1 MKLLRFLGVMAA
13 AWLSGLTQ
21 AQHPGPLTASV
32 GVSPATAMRIVR
44 IKREMESLDGSSAA
58 KYFDLGEELAE
69 IQGSFA
75 DAKVAQAL
83 LVHAFELD
91 RTASRN
97 SGKDVTRDEDR
108 PPLAASACVLLTKVS
123 AARDQE
129 WLLSVAAAVDS
140 RYAGLA
146 RDVDLT
152 NLSPTVALQVATV
165 LGAVRAGDGI
175 TARNLLAKPD
185 VIATLTR
192 YERLLTGGQ
201 PGGAKRII
209 DAASKWPCAHCNNE
223 RYIVKGRTPS
233 SPGEAKVC
241 AVCRGR
247 PGIVLS
253 EFELVNQLRLESRLL
268 SGIQSSW
275 SAIVTADGDT
285 PLRDP
290 DPKGLAR
297 ALGVDLSRPLFRDGV
312 WMNREERNSG
322 KSGSEILQARTPK
335 GQPAL
340 IAPNYSPARKDS
352 EVPDQPK

>member
-1 MKLLRFLGVMAA
+1 M
-13 AWLSGLTQ
+13 
-21 AQHPGPLTASV
+21 
-32 GVSPATAMRIVR
+32 
-44 IKREMESLDGSSAA
+44 
-58 KYFDLGEELAE
+58 AE
-69 IQGSFA
+69 IQGSYT
-75 DAKVAQAL
+75 DAKLAQAL

-91 RTASRN
+91 RTT
-97 SGKDVTRDEDR
+97 GKAAGKATGKVNLNDDER
-108 PPLAASACVLLTKVS
+108 PALAASACVLLTKVS

-146 RDVDLT
+146 RDVDMS

-165 LGAVRAGDGI
+165 LGAVRSGDGI

-192 YERLLTGGQ
+192 FERLLTGGA

-209 DAASKWPCAHCNNE
+209 DAATKWPCSHCNNE

-253 EFELVNQLRLESRLL
+253 ELELVNQLRLESRLL

-275 SAIVTADGDT
+275 SAIVTADGDS

-297 ALGVDLSRPLFRDGV
+297 ALGVDLTRPLFRDGV
-312 WMNREERNSG
+312 WMNREELNSG
-322 KSGSEILQARTPK
+322 KSGAEILQARTPK

-340 IAPNYSPARKDS
+340 IAPNYSQTPKDS
-352 EVPDQPK
+352 QVPNQPK